1 MSTSQA
7 GVERVGGER
16 LSDRSTGHRA
26 GARGRA
32 AERTVSSAERIA
44 DALRAEILGGAFA
57 PGERI
62 RQEVLA
68 ERYGASRLPVRDALR
83 SLEAEGLVI
92 LVPNTGAWVAK
103 LSIEECQEV
112 YQVRERVEPL
122 LLRMSMPQLSTDT
135 RSRLLPLVEAMR
147 DAEHVEAFLA
157 LDREF
162 HMLTY
167 SGADTMMLGELVE
180 RLWNTTQHYRRA
192 FALLGT
198 ERTSRGIHLEHELLA
213 LAILRDDT
221 NEAEQLLRG
230 HIRSTRLELS
240 RHPEVF
246 HVLDGAA

>member
-1 MSTSQA
+1 MT
-7 GVERVGGER
+7 GGRV
-16 LSDRSTGHRA
+16 
-26 GARGRA
+26 
-32 AERTVSSAERIA
+32 AERSVSSAERIA
-44 DALRAEILGGAFA
+44 EALRGDILRGEFG

-83 SLEAEGLVI
+83 TLEAEGLVI

-103 LSIEECQEV
+103 LSLDECQEV
-112 YQVRERVEPL
+112 YQLRERVEPL
-122 LLRMSMPQLSTDT
+122 LLRMSVPQLGREALD
-135 RSRLLPLVEAMR
+135 RLLPLVEAMR
-147 DAEHVEAFLA
+147 GTDHVEEFLA

-167 SGADTMMLGELVE
+167 SGAETTMLGELVE
-180 RLWNTTQHYRRA
+180 RMWNTTQHYRRA

-198 ERTSRGIHLEHELLA
+198 ERTARGIHLEHELLA
-213 LAILRDDT
+213 LAILRGDVED
-221 NEAEQLLRG
+221 AERVLLG

-246 HVLDGAA
+246 HVLDGSS

>member
-1 MSTSQA
+1 M
-7 GVERVGGER
+7 G
-16 LSDRSTGHRA
+16 
-26 GARGRA
+26 GRA
-32 AERTVSSAERIA
+32 ASAAGTGPAPTSGPANGTASNGSVSNGTPAGAAVRIT
-44 DALRAEILGGAFA
+44 DALRADILGGGLR

-83 SLEAEGLVI
+83 ALEAEGLVV

-103 LSIEECQEV
+103 LSLDECQEV

-122 LLRMSMPQLSTDT
+122 LLSMSVPRLGQDALD
-135 RSRLLPLVEAMR
+135 RLLPLVEAMR
-147 DAEHVEAFLA
+147 GADHVEEFLA

-167 SGADTMMLGELVE
+167 SGAETTMLGELVE

-198 ERTSRGIHLEHELLA
+198 ERTARGIHLEHELLA
-213 LAILRDDT
+213 LAILRGD
-221 NEAEQLLRG
+221 AEDAGRVLLG
-230 HIRSTRLELS
+230 HIRTTRLELS

-246 HVLDGAA
+246 HVLDGA